1 MSVEYDTDHPIPA
14 PTIHPD
20 NQGFW
25 EGVKN
30 RELRFQRCKA
40 CSKWLHPPRPMCPK
54 CRSLETEW
62 VPVQGKGAVYS
73 WVTYQEAPH
82 PGFKTPYSVVL
93 VELEEGVRLVSNLKD
108 VKPEEIT
115 IGMPVEVVFD
125 NVTEEVILPKFRKV
139 E

>member
-1 MSVEYDTDHPIPA
+1 
-14 PTIHPD
+14 
-20 NQGFW
+20 
-25 EGVKN
+25 
-30 RELRFQRCKA
+30 
-40 CSKWLHPPRPMCPK
+40 MCPK

-62 VPVQGKGAVYS
+62 VPVQGRGTVYS
-73 WVTYQEAPH
+73 WVTYQETFH

-125 NVTEEVILPKFRKV
+125 NITEEVILPKFRKV